1 MIHMTEG
8 ERRGEKTRT
17 LNKVSA
23 LSCKYSIKF
32 LVNISVYFLKG
43 VFFLFAF
50 KKKYY
55 NLC

>member
-50 KKKYY
+50 KKKCY